1 MTITSYN
8 RLRDALI
15 QQRREVT
22 ASLQAASRFID
33 QLGLRDVVITPEK
46 NALSKPAARKA
57 AAPKAKRK

>member
-22 ASLQAASRFID
+22 ASPQAASRFID

-46 NALSKPAARKA
+46 TTPSKPAVRKA
-57 AAPKAKRK
+57 PVKKAKRK